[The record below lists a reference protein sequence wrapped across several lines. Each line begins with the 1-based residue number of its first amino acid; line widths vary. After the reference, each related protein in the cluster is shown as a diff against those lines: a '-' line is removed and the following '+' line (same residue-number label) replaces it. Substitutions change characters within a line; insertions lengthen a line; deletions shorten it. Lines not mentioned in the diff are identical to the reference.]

1 MKIAIKAKQLV
12 DEEEQYMSTFH
23 VINVL
28 EDFNIDDM
36 KMLEVIKPLFVT
48 LIKRKRFGSYTLFIL
63 QHLKPQSLGLEPTR
77 KSY

>member
-1 MKIAIKAKQLV
+1 MKITIKTKQLV
-12 DEEEQYMSTFH
+12 DEEEQYRSTFC

-48 LIKRKRFGSYTLFIL
+48 LITRKMFASYTLFIL
-63 QHLKPQSLGLEPTR
+63 QHPKPQSLGLEPTR
-77 KSY
+77 KSL

>member
-1 MKIAIKAKQLV
+1 MKIAIKTKQLV

-36 KMLEVIKPLFVT
+36 KMLKVIKGFT
-48 LIKRKRFGSYTLFIL
+48 LIARKRFGSYTLFIL
-63 QHLKPQSLGLEPTR
+63 QHPKPQSLGLETTR
-77 KSY
+77 KSL

>member
-1 MKIAIKAKQLV
+1 MKIAIKTKQLV

-36 KMLEVIKPLFVT
+36 KMLKVIK
-48 LIKRKRFGSYTLFIL
+48 
-63 QHLKPQSLGLEPTR
+63 GL
-77 KSY
+77 SH